1 MTSLSTSGTSMCY
14 AKVVIRNQDPDVSIM
29 EAAVSERGG
38 GAASPRTR
46 VNKKLC
52 VYVAVLGLVLL
63 TQVAVFL
70 VTVVCVT
77 VNFPQVWT
85 FSPPSQPHT
94 GLSGASSVRGVKA
107 NTSCVGTISEYM
119 KRAEQRFNG
128 SSPSAGGSWFDVP
141 TAVCLLTKIKADVDA
156 RTKRLDEEVYRNNR
170 QLLKLSPTQKKKISV
185 YSRRPSAHLH
195 LYHSHEYRPDQADTL
210 EPLLWRQW
218 QNGLSS
224 LREMAAVND
233 SSGEAI
239 VSIRVLHPGFYHV
252 SSQVTFRSF
261 AASHQA
267 LNWTGSRP
275 LHCLY
280 INFRQV
286 RKPSCRQAVVVA
298 QSPVANTNVSHMQGV
313 FRLKRFDVLTV
324 LAPPSHLLDTSSLTG
339 TFLSAFSI

>member
-77 VNFPQVWT
+77 VNFPQ
-85 FSPPSQPHT
+85 
-94 GLSGASSVRGVKA
+94 
-107 NTSCVGTISEYM
+107 
-119 KRAEQRFNG
+119 
-128 SSPSAGGSWFDVP
+128 
-141 TAVCLLTKIKADVDA
+141 IKADVDA

-195 LYHSHEYRPDQADTL
+195 LYHSHEYRPDWLVDVHGDRAAHNVPTDQADTL

>member
-156 RTKRLDEEVYRNNR
+156 RTKRLD
-170 QLLKLSPTQKKKISV
+170 
-185 YSRRPSAHLH
+185 
-195 LYHSHEYRPDQADTL
+195 QADTL